1 MTLEEKYKG
10 KTIEEKETALNQL
23 KEEMPKTTID
33 MTEEELK
40 AVEEKI
46 RSNKAEIKYLKS
58 SIKADKK
65 NAYNAA
71 FEEKYKYKTLE
82 EKEAFDKEVEE
93 LRKIYTD
100 PSKFKQAVYKKIQ
113 DAPDEETKQRWRGFL
128 MNKPGYTT
136 TGNTTTGNTLTKESA
151 WEIYNSPN
159 GTANGLFESFNI
171 LGMTAEEAR
180 KEFLSKVPTPSDAAK
195 KAFKEKYGVDLVVTG
210 NTTTTTAPDTTL
222 TKESA
227 WEIYNS
233 PNGTANGLFESFNIL
248 GMTAEEARKE
258 FLSKVPTPSDAAK
271 NAFKET
277 YGVDLVVTNK
287 DKDKNKNKNK
297 NKNKDKDK
305 DKDDDDKD
313 KNKYK
318 SSMYGIIDA
327 MKNGDID
334 PSTGIYFMLD
344 ALSKAARNTGID
356 IGNIGAQFS
365 GGTVRND
372 YQDSLWSQRRN
383 KMFENEMT
391 SEINKQEGTDKEMEY
406 NLAKED
412 LIGKGLSNE
421 QADLALNASRTFN
434 KKAEEFRKA
443 GNDTL
448 ADLYALVG
456 SAATKEVGPEELAA
470 IAASNVLNTP
480 EGKEAADEIIE
491 ALTGLVKT
499 VGSTF
504 GGINS
509 ILSFFDNLKN
519 KWKK

>member
-1 MTLEEKYKG
+1 MALEEK
-10 KTIEEKETALNQL
+10 
-23 KEEMPKTTID
+23 
-33 MTEEELK
+33 
-40 AVEEKI
+40 
-46 RSNKAEIKYLKS
+46 
-58 SIKADKK
+58 DKD
-65 NAYNAA
+65 
-71 FEEKYKYKTLE
+71 KTLE
-82 EKEAFDKEVEE
+82 KKEAFDKEVEI
-93 LRKIYTD
+93 LRKEYTN
-100 PSKFKQAVYKKIQ
+100 PSKLRNAVYKKIQ
-113 DAPDEETKQRWRGFL
+113 DAPDEETKQLWRDFL
-128 MNKPGYTT
+128 MNKPGNTT
-136 TGNTTTGNTLTKESA
+136 TGNTTTGNTTPGNTTTGNTTPETPLTKESA
-151 WEIYNSPN
+151 WEIYNSKN

-195 KAFKEKYGVDLVVTG
+195 KAFKEKYGVDLVVT
-210 NTTTTTAPDTTL
+210 D
-222 TKESA
+222 KD
-227 WEIYNS
+227 
-233 PNGTANGLFESFNIL
+233 
-248 GMTAEEARKE
+248 K
-258 FLSKVPTPSDAAK
+258 D
-271 NAFKET
+271 
-277 YGVDLVVTNK
+277 K

-297 NKNKDKDK
+297 DKNKDKDK
-305 DKDDDDKD
+305 DDDEDKY

-406 NLAKED
+406 KLAKED

-443 GNDTL
+443 GNDTM

-480 EGKEAADEIIE
+480 EGKEAADEIIN

-504 GGINS
+504 GGINKV
-509 ILSFFDNLKN
+509 LSFFDNLKN

>member
-10 KTIEEKETALNQL
+10 KTIEEKEAALNQL

-46 RSNKAEIKYLKS
+46 MSNEAEIKYLKK
-58 SIKADKK
+58 SIKKDKK

-100 PSKFKQAVYKKIQ
+100 PSKFRNAVYKKIQ

-159 GTANGLFESFNI
+159 GTANGLFESFNTF
-171 LGMTAEEAR
+171 GMTAEEAR

-195 KAFKEKYGVDLVVTG
+195 KAFKEKYGVDLVVT
-210 NTTTTTAPDTTL
+210 D
-222 TKESA
+222 K
-227 WEIYNS
+227 
-233 PNGTANGLFESFNIL
+233 
-248 GMTAEEARKE
+248 
-258 FLSKVPTPSDAAK
+258 D
-271 NAFKET
+271 
-277 YGVDLVVTNK
+277 K
-287 DKDKNKNKNK
+287 DKDKNKNKGK
-297 NKNKDKDK
+297 DKDKDK
-305 DKDDDDKD
+305 DKDDDEDKY

-334 PSTGIYFMLD
+334 TSTGIYFMLD

-365 GGTVRND
+365 GGTVRDD

-406 NLAKED
+406 KLAKED

-443 GNDTL
+443 GNDTM
-448 ADLYALVG
+448 ADLYALVA

>member
-1 MTLEEKYKG
+1 
-10 KTIEEKETALNQL
+10 
-23 KEEMPKTTID
+23 
-33 MTEEELK
+33 
-40 AVEEKI
+40 
-46 RSNKAEIKYLKS
+46 
-58 SIKADKK
+58 
-65 NAYNAA
+65 
-71 FEEKYKYKTLE
+71 
-82 EKEAFDKEVEE
+82 
-93 LRKIYTD
+93 
-100 PSKFKQAVYKKIQ
+100 
-113 DAPDEETKQRWRGFL
+113 
-128 MNKPGYTT
+128 
-136 TGNTTTGNTLTKESA
+136 
-151 WEIYNSPN
+151 
-159 GTANGLFESFNI
+159 
-171 LGMTAEEAR
+171 MTAEEAR

-195 KAFKEKYGVDLVVTG
+195 KAFKEKYGVDLVVT
-210 NTTTTTAPDTTL
+210 D
-222 TKESA
+222 K
-227 WEIYNS
+227 
-233 PNGTANGLFESFNIL
+233 
-248 GMTAEEARKE
+248 
-258 FLSKVPTPSDAAK
+258 D
-271 NAFKET
+271 
-277 YGVDLVVTNK
+277 K

-297 NKNKDKDK
+297 GKDKDK
-305 DKDDDDKD
+305 DKDDDEDKY

-334 PSTGIYFMLD
+334 TSTGIYFMLD

-406 NLAKED
+406 KLAKED

-421 QADLALNASRTFN
+421 QADLALKASRTFN

-443 GNDTL
+443 GNDTM
-448 ADLYALVG
+448 ADLYALVA

-509 ILSFFDNLKN
+509 IFSFFDNLINKKN
-519 KWKK
+519 K

>member
-1 MTLEEKYKG
+1 M
-10 KTIEEKETALNQL
+10 
-23 KEEMPKTTID
+23 
-33 MTEEELK
+33 
-40 AVEEKI
+40 
-46 RSNKAEIKYLKS
+46 
-58 SIKADKK
+58 
-65 NAYNAA
+65 
-71 FEEKYKYKTLE
+71 
-82 EKEAFDKEVEE
+82 
-93 LRKIYTD
+93 
-100 PSKFKQAVYKKIQ
+100 
-113 DAPDEETKQRWRGFL
+113 
-128 MNKPGYTT
+128 
-136 TGNTTTGNTLTKESA
+136 
-151 WEIYNSPN
+151 
-159 GTANGLFESFNI
+159 
-171 LGMTAEEAR
+171 
-180 KEFLSKVPTPSDAAK
+180 
-195 KAFKEKYGVDLVVTG
+195 
-210 NTTTTTAPDTTL
+210 
-222 TKESA
+222 
-227 WEIYNS
+227 
-233 PNGTANGLFESFNIL
+233 
-248 GMTAEEARKE
+248 
-258 FLSKVPTPSDAAK
+258 SKVPTPSDAAK

-305 DKDDDDKD
+305 DDDEDED